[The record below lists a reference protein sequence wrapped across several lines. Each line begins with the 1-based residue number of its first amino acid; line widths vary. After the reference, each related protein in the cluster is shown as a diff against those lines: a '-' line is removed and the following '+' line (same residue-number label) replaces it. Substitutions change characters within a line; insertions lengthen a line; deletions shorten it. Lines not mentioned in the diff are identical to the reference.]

1 MTFISYAQNF
11 EDVLLWRALGQVQR
25 GHYIDIG
32 AQDPVVDSVSM
43 AFYEAGWRG
52 IHVEPTPSYA
62 SMLREARP
70 DELVIEAVVTDVPG
84 PVPFFE
90 FPGTGI
96 STGRADIATRH
107 AKVGYES
114 RSISA
119 PAIRL
124 DEVLE
129 MAPSDPHWMKIDV
142 EGMEGDVLRSWGQS
156 KRRPWILVIEST
168 FPTTQE
174 ETYKLWIQEVLA
186 RGYKKVFFDGLS
198 CYFVH
203 QRQRAL
209 AARFKTPA
217 NVFDAFAVTR
227 HHFSAAEIRAQ
238 LDATKQRLDVE
249 WARAEGLQGT
259 LNKALSARDKARDEQ
274 RETLQ
279 RMVLA
284 ETEHRTSIE
293 TLAGKQRVGELEL
306 RREFRDLEE
315 ALRKRSFDAEEQLAS
330 VRAELARLQERAKQ
344 LQMQLER
351 SDRAANKSKTEF
363 VEELGRVRE
372 KNDQFRAQWADRRG
386 RYEDEIRQLRSTSEK
401 SKALLRMLLAER
413 PSRWQQVGEVLGLA
427 KRGPAWLEL
436 MSWAVNQPVS
446 QNIAAV
452 DQQLTK
458 KEETIR
464 AMQTNVV
471 DEELKFLRQAASVE
485 DLLATNGPSF
495 VRLAYA
501 TVLGRRTDPEGESY
515 YLDRLNRGFTKIE
528 LLDQLSKGDEA
539 KLMPRLPGIDA
550 ALRKFRLFRLVMG
563 KRSAGAR
570 VEQDIVRRVTEVH
583 VDDFMRYH
591 DEEFVA
597 QLFAYYLGRAPD
609 EEGLAHYLRR
619 IRSGVSRQQVLLE
632 VSRGVEAKRCGKHA
646 AGEVVIA
653 MALFIDRIPVI
664 RELVTMIKFNL
675 NLRNHL
681 QDMRARENHL
691 YRLSKNLH

>member
-1 MTFISYAQNF
+1 VTFISYAQNF
-11 EDVLLWRALGQVQR
+11 EDVLLWRALGQIQH

-32 AQDPVVDSVSM
+32 AQDPVVDSVSL

-52 IHVEPTPSYA
+52 IHVEPAPSYA
-62 SMLREARP
+62 SKLREARP
-70 DELVIEAVVTDVPG
+70 DEIVIEAVVTDVSG

-107 AKVGYES
+107 SKIGYEA
-114 RSISA
+114 RNISL

-142 EGMEGDVLRSWGQS
+142 EGMESDVLRSWGES

-174 ETYKLWIQEVLA
+174 ETYNLWIQEVLA

-217 NVFDAFAVTR
+217 NVFDGFAVAR
-227 HHFSAAEIRAQ
+227 HHFSAAEIGAQ

-249 WARAEGLQGT
+249 WARAEGLQST
-259 LNKALSARDKARDEQ
+259 LTEAVSARDKARDEQ
-274 RETLQ
+274 REALQ
-279 RMVLA
+279 RMVLS
-284 ETEHRTSIE
+284 EKEHRASIE
-293 TLAGKQRVGELEL
+293 TLAEKQRVNELEL

-315 ALRKRSFDAEEQLAS
+315 GLRKRAVDAEETLAG
-330 VRAELARLQERAKQ
+330 VRVEMARLQERAT
-344 LQMQLER
+344 QLETQLEC
-351 SDRAANKSKTEF
+351 SDRAASKSKSEYLK
-363 VEELGRVRE
+363 ELSRVRGE
-372 KNDQFRAQWADRRG
+372 SDQLRAQWADRRR
-386 RYEDEIRQLRSTSEK
+386 RYEDELRELRSTSANSE
-401 SKALLRMLLAER
+401 ALLRMILAER
-413 PSRWQQVGEVLGLA
+413 PSRWQQVGEALGLA
-427 KRGPAWLEL
+427 KRGSARHELEN
-436 MSWAVNQPVS
+436 WVVNQLRIQSV
-446 QNIAAV
+446 ATD

-458 KEETIR
+458 EEEIKV
-464 AMQTNVV
+464 AMQTNVLN
-471 DEELKFLRQAASVE
+471 EEPVFLRQAVSVE
-485 DLLATNGPSF
+485 DLLATKGRDF

-501 TVLGRRTDPEGESY
+501 TILGRQTDTEGESY

-528 LLDQLSKGDEA
+528 LLDQLRKGDEA
-539 KLMPRLPGIDA
+539 KLMPRLPGLDA
-550 ALRKFRLFRLVMG
+550 TLRKFRLFSLGMG

-570 VEQDIVRRVTEVH
+570 IERDIVRRATEVH

-591 DEEFVA
+591 DAEFVA
-597 QLFAYYLGRAPD
+597 QVFAYYLGRAPD
-609 EEGLAHYLRR
+609 EAGLAHYLRR
-619 IRSGVSRQQVLLE
+619 IRSGVSRQQILLE
-632 VSRGVEAKRCGKHA
+632 VLRGAEAKRRGKHA
-646 AGEVVIA
+646 VGETAIA
-653 MALFIDRIPVI
+653 MALFIDRVPVI